1 MAESYDREIIRDL
14 EKVPDDAHVAYHER
28 KLGLKPFR
36 IDTPMMREARD
47 VRLQTMSMLR
57 ELEPRYWGSKASS
70 VYEKCVRE
78 LAQKDPDF
86 WHEHREATPTELL
99 VIQEHRIRPF
109 RSGAPLTVE
118 AEKARLRV
126 MTELHRMR
134 WHSLRYMRT
143 YEAVARGL
151 KRKKPIFWFEHQK
164 FRTDELLDMLY
175 PGASE
180 RLTKKTKWMIALSGA
195 FFILGYVFH
204 GYLSSYLEMAGGHP
218 AFYRDDGDWIYN
230 LFGEAGLV
238 AGTIFCYIFAVV
250 FLIASIVVYMKS
262 RRQYL

>member
-14 EKVPDDAHVAYHER
+14 EKVPDDAHVAYQER

-36 IDTPMMREARD
+36 SDTPMMREARET
-47 VRLQTMSMLR
+47 RLQTMSMLR
-57 ELEPRYWGSKASS
+57 ELESRYWGSKASR
-70 VYEKCVRE
+70 VFERCVSE

-86 WHEHREATPTELL
+86 WHEHRETTPTELL
-99 VIQEHRIRPF
+99 VIQEHRIKPF
-109 RSGAPLTVE
+109 RSDAPLIVE

-164 FRTDELLDMLY
+164 FRTEELLDMLY
-175 PGASE
+175 PGAGE
-180 RLTKKTKWMIALSGA
+180 RLTKKTKWMIGLSGA

-204 GYLSSYLEMAGGHP
+204 GYMSSYSELAVRHSVI
-218 AFYRDDGDWIYN
+218 YSRDGYWVYKF
-230 LFGEAGLV
+230 FGEEGLAV
-238 AGTIFCYIFAVV
+238 VMLFSYIFAVV
-250 FLIASIVVYMKS
+250 FLIAAIAAYVKS
-262 RRQYL
+262 LRQYP